1 MKKRSLSKALSLLL
15 VSLCLGLAAAGC
27 AKKEE
32 PAETTETTEEVKESS
47 EESKEESKEST
58 EDVIENVDYI
68 YAVNDNDNIVI
79 ENEGYDAL
87 KAAIKEFNQSAKEYG
102 KSKGIGE
109 GSEYQIYNRVLR
121 ADSKVFSIVSEEA
134 VYTDLESG
142 FGESNRNFST
152 VNYNSSDGK
161 ELNLSDV
168 ADEGIYKVL
177 TDELKASYP
186 SVKFVHD
193 TESKLKEGLSKQ
205 GWDSKASWA
214 LSYDGIIFYIQKDLV
229 SADGAG
235 VLVYSVSFNEHKDII
250 KQSYTSKPE
259 SYIYPIFVNA
269 NYPIKIGDKVVRL
282 SVSTDDA
289 NDYETVVNID
299 LAGKKNSVQYMYTPS
314 NMHLINVK
322 GDMFMLIQVPVGD
335 VSYFTDVFKLDD
347 NGVLELN
354 EVEQAVAESHFSND
368 TSHIMIN
375 TIGEGGDYNQ
385 VQSYYMEF
393 NTDGTFKKVE

>member
-79 ENEGYDAL
+79 ENEGYDTL
-87 KAAIKEFNQSAKEYG
+87 KAVIKEFNKTMEDYK

-134 VYTDLESG
+134 VHTDIESESG
-142 FGESNRNFST
+142 EANRNFNT

-161 ELNLSDV
+161 YLNLSDI

-177 TDELKASYP
+177 ADELKAAFP
-186 SVKFVHD
+186 NVKFVHD

-205 GWDSKASWA
+205 GWESKADWT
-214 LSYDGIIFYIQKDLV
+214 LSYDGIIFYIQKELI
-229 SADGAG
+229 SSGESG
-235 VLVYSVSFNEHKDII
+235 LLVYSTSFSEHKDVI
-250 KQSYTSKPE
+250 KQSFSSKPE
-259 SYIYPIFVNA
+259 SYIYPVFVNA
-269 NYPIKIGDKVVRL
+269 DYPIKIGDKVVRL

-354 EVEQAVAESHFSND
+354 EVEQAVAESYFSND

-375 TIGEGGDYNQ
+375 TIGEGGDYSQ

>member
-121 ADSKVFSIVSEEA
+121 TDSKVFSIVSEEA

-142 FGESNRNFST
+142 SGESNRNFST
-152 VNYNSSDGK
+152 VNYSSSDGK

-205 GWDSKASWA
+205 GWDSKAAWA

-289 NDYETVVNID
+289 NDYETVVNIEEQR
-299 LAGKKNSVQYMYTPS
+299 AIYVYTKQYAS
-314 NMHLINVK
+314 DQCK
-322 GDMFMLIQVPVGD
+322 R
-335 VSYFTDVFKLDD
+335 
-347 NGVLELN
+347 
-354 EVEQAVAESHFSND
+354 
-368 TSHIMIN
+368 
-375 TIGEGGDYNQ
+375 
-385 VQSYYMEF
+385 
-393 NTDGTFKKVE
+393 